1 MSSSL
6 SFGEWKWY
14 LGTIKEKADDDSE
27 ASTVKKEGGERIKG
41 QGAEMRSLYIQSPA

>member
-14 LGTIKEKADDDSE
+14 LGMIKEKADDDSE
-27 ASTVKKEGGERIKG
+27 ASSVKKEGGRGSKDRELK
-41 QGAEMRSLYIQSPA
+41 